1 MIARLTG
8 KLAVKNPDEIIID
21 AGGVGYQVFI
31 PLSTFYE
38 LPERGETLTLQIHTA
53 MRENAFELY
62 GFLTMKE
69 KAMFKLLLSVSKV
82 GPKLAQNIL
91 SGISSDDLT
100 SAILT
105 GDILKLNGIPG
116 IGKKTAE
123 RMILEL
129 KDKVPKAQGA
139 EQDAAAIPGALL
151 DDALSALLH
160 LGYKRATSERAVKR
174 AINEA
179 GRDGQLEEIIRLSLK
194 YLAGGA

>member
-8 KLAVKNPDEIIID
+8 KLAVKNPDEIILD
-21 AGGVGYQVFI
+21 VSGVGYQVFI

-38 LPERGETLTLQIHTA
+38 LPERGDVLMLHIHTA

-69 KAMFKLLLSVSKV
+69 KAMFRLLLSVSKI

-105 GDILKLNGIPG
+105 GDILKLNTIPG

-129 KDKVPKAQGA
+129 KDKVPKTQGA
-139 EQDAAAIPGALL
+139 DQDVVALSGELL

-160 LGYKRATSERAVKR
+160 LGYKRVTSERAVKR
-174 AINEA
+174 AMNEA
-179 GRDGQLEEIIRLSLK
+179 GRDGQLEDIIRLSLK
-194 YLAGGA
+194 YLAGV